1 MSPMNPGL
9 HPKSWP
15 PYQDRVYDVK
25 QPSNKAFS
33 MTDKPEKPK
42 SRRITFTSAQED
54 LIREVIE
61 VLKDDTQV
69 FLKVFEGSRFKYA
82 VAYEMLVE
90 LEARFKD
97 ET

>member
-42 SRRITFTSAQED
+42 SRRISFTGEEMQIMEIIFTALTHNTEA
-54 LIREVIE
+54 
-61 VLKDDTQV
+61 
-69 FLKVFEGSRFKYA
+69 FLAVFEGELQLGEKYHLTA
-82 VAYEMLVE
+82 DIAEKL
-90 LEARFKD
+90 D
-97 ET
+97 ER